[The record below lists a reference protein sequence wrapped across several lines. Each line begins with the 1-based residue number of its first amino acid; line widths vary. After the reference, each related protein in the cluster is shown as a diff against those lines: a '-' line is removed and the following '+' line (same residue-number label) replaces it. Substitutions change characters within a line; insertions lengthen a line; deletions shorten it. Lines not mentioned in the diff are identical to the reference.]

1 MQSSHCGYGGER
13 SLTNVSPKLLNNISI
28 NKSHNKERKEHE
40 ENSDEWSQNS
50 YIKLQHILQYIK
62 RLKDQRRAHNLVMN
76 LPSRMLRSFDK
87 NKFDLLNDKAFH
99 YDEQTYLQLINQHN
113 INNNNLQN
121 NSSLTQEP
129 KNQDKNRQSQS
140 LTSSIF
146 RYNNNY
152 FEQDSVVDDKN
163 NQQTNS
169 IRKQIHQ
176 KQVQYFK
183 NIFITITSYI
193 FKILEQIPVILPS
206 SPLKFIWDLIFMIL
220 LIICLF
226 YLPITISFGFIFS
239 DLISQS
245 YLITIPTLILLNTFF
260 QINTGYYK
268 KGQVIISRFKII
280 KKYVK
285 KTLIQDF
292 ICVFPLT
299 FTLYHQANKYQQQQQ
314 QDIDENNSYYQLLL
328 LPFIFKVFSINATLK
343 NFEERFNL
351 PKFLLNMIQLT
362 KLLFT
367 IIFINH
373 LFACLW
379 LYIAR
384 IERKYGVDQVWVSY
398 DNVQNANWT
407 RQYVAG
413 FYFMTLTM
421 ITVGYG
427 DFLPKN
433 QQEQILSVITMMIS
447 CGVFAYTLNEV
458 GSIFNNFFQVDRE
471 IKRKQILIQK
481 FMSTKNINKKL
492 QYQIREYLEY
502 CWREQAETDYEE
514 KQMII
519 DQLSDSLR
527 QKLLFEANKIVLR
540 DNPTFKQNFSKSVIE
555 KTVPLILEMK
565 YSPESIIFQKGELDD
580 CSIYFIEKGSIEVV
594 LNPKGNNQAQLLKLS
609 KGESFGS
616 HCFFTGLPRIN
627 TVRSCEFTTV
637 LKIRRQDFLQLL
649 SCYPEDYETF
659 CFIRDQINFLNDY
672 SKIGYACKS
681 CSSSYHL
688 VNDCQY
694 LHYIA
699 NKAKVIKM
707 YNDENNI
714 KQTER
719 VPYQRRNPN
728 INYHYKNSLTIQN
741 DVFKQ
746 NLIFLEQNESLLN
759 FSEDDNEFS
768 DGYFSQES
776 LRGQQNM
783 QSYAHTDGANFKKN
797 IFLISEQSTLKEQE
811 NDSNF
816 KYPLT
821 KKNTISKFGQDYNHI
836 VSKSLN
842 TIDKNLDSALENIAL
857 QNDDLSLNIPDITL
871 QQQNIQM
878 HTSYLDQDVTSK
890 KNVITSPSK
899 KNFDIQFNTINRMRT
914 NTADRSEFNF
924 DQNTSFNQA
933 YQSFSSEVNS
943 RQVLQTKL
951 QANEDALAK
960 KSKSI
965 SLQKQKSQKNHS
977 QISLI
982 EFDKALSLENKLKKN
997 LTEQISSVL
1006 KQIQILVSQ
1015 NQQNQINEKKKA
1027 QQIENDIG
1035 QFDIFLNFDKMRQ
1048 FIKYNPR
1055 YNFSSV
1061 ISRFNQFQDLKNK
1074 RIRTKKS
1081 VRIKRLTT
1089 QALIKTQQNTQLDS
1103 KKLQKN
1109 ASSNKQFTN
1118 NFYEYSESKLDS
1130 KKVHTHSVKQESNLD
1145 PTSQDIENLKLKNIL
1160 IANNYCSDSKL
1171 QLESIDQAIS
1181 QIIEGINKKSQLNAF
1196 SIYPS
1201 KNELNL
1207 DSNNNSDIM
1216 SESSF
1221 QSKFGIKKFQQQQIG
1236 LFERLKK
1243 DY

>member
-1 MQSSHCGYGGER
+1 M
-13 SLTNVSPKLLNNISI
+13 SI
-28 NKSHNKERKEHE
+28 NKSHNLLKNSIKERKEHDQYSE
-40 ENSDEWSQNS
+40 EWSPNS
-50 YIKLQHILQYIK
+50 QMKLQHVLQYIK
-62 RLKDQRRAHNLVMN
+62 RLRDQKRAYNLVMN

-99 YDEQTYLQLINQHN
+99 YDEKTYLQLINQNN

-121 NSSLTQEP
+121 NISQTQEP
-129 KNQDKNRQSQS
+129 KNQDKTRQTQS
-140 LTSSIF
+140 LNLSNS
-146 RYNNNY
+146 RYNNY
-152 FEQDSVVDDKN
+152 FEQDSVLCDKKK
-163 NQQTNS
+163 QQTNS
-169 IRKQIHQ
+169 ISKQISQ
-176 KQVQYFK
+176 IQIK
-183 NIFITITSYI
+183 NLKDNLITIKSSI
-193 FKILEQIPVILPS
+193 VKILEQIPVILPS

-226 YLPITISFGFIFS
+226 YLPITISFGFIFP
-239 DLISQS
+239 DLISQC

-285 KTLIQDF
+285 KTLIQDL

-299 FTLYHQANKYQQQQQ
+299 FTLYYQTYKYQQKQY
-314 QDIDENNSYYQLLL
+314 QDIDENNASFQLLL

-351 PKFLLNMIQLT
+351 PKFLLNMIQLA
-362 KLLFT
+362 KLLLT

-384 IERKYGVDQVWVSY
+384 IERKYGVDQIWLNY
-398 DNVQNANWT
+398 NNIQNANWSQ
-407 RQYVAG
+407 QYVAG
-413 FYFMTLTM
+413 FYFMTVTM

-427 DFLPKN
+427 DFLPLN
-433 QQEQILSVITMMIS
+433 QQEQILSVITMMLA
-447 CGVFAYTLNEV
+447 CGVFGYTLNEV

-481 FMSTKNINKKL
+481 FMSTKNINKRL

-540 DNPTFKQNFSKSVIE
+540 DNPIFKQNFSKNVIE

-565 YSPESIIFQKGELDD
+565 YSPESIICQKGVLDD
-580 CSIYFIEKGSIEVV
+580 CSIYFIEKGSIEIV
-594 LNPKGNNQAQLLKLS
+594 LNPKGNNQVQLLKLN

-616 HCFFTGLPRIN
+616 HSFFTGLPRIN
-627 TVRSCEFTTV
+627 NIRSCEFTTV
-637 LKIRRQDFLQLL
+637 LKIKRQDFLQLL

-672 SKIGYACKS
+672 SKIGQVCKS
-681 CSSSYHL
+681 CSSSYHMI
-688 VNDCQY
+688 NDCQY
-694 LHYIA
+694 LHYIS
-699 NKAKVIKM
+699 NKARIIKM

-714 KQTER
+714 NQTER
-719 VPYQRRNPN
+719 TPHQRRNPN
-728 INYHYKNSLTIQN
+728 VNYHYKNSLVIQH
-741 DVFKQ
+741 DVVKQ

-759 FSEDDNEFS
+759 FSDEDTEFS
-768 DGYFSQES
+768 DGYYNQES
-776 LRGQQNM
+776 LRGQQNI
-783 QSYAHTDGANFKKN
+783 QRYPNTDGSNFKKN

-821 KKNTISKFGQDYNHI
+821 KKNTISKFGQDYNHT
-836 VSKSLN
+836 VSRSLN
-842 TIDKNLDSALENIAL
+842 TIDKNLDSALENTTF
-857 QNDDLSLNIPDITL
+857 QNDILSLNIPDISQ
-871 QQQNIQM
+871 QQQNIQFN
-878 HTSYLDQDVTSK
+878 SPSLEYDATSK
-890 KNVITSPSK
+890 KNVITPSSR
-899 KNFDIQFNTINRMRT
+899 KNYDMQFNTINRMRT
-914 NTADRSEFNF
+914 NTADKSENNY
-924 DQNTSFNQA
+924 DQNISFNQA
-933 YQSFSSEVNS
+933 YQNFSCEANN
-943 RQVLQTKL
+943 RQGLQTKL
-951 QANEDALAK
+951 QNQQANEDSFAK

-965 SLQKQKSQKNHS
+965 SHQQQKSLKNRSQISQDEFEKTLSSENKNMQGSNGNDRKKNRLQKSPTE

-982 EFDKALSLENKLKKN
+982 
-997 LTEQISSVL
+997 L
-1006 KQIQILVSQ
+1006 KQVKILVNQ
-1015 NQQNQINEKKKA
+1015 NQHNQINEKKKT
-1027 QQIENDIG
+1027 QQMEDDIG
-1035 QFDIFLNFDKMRQ
+1035 QFDIFLNFEKMRQ

-1061 ISRFNQFQDLKNK
+1061 ISRFNQIQDLKNK
-1074 RIRTKKS
+1074 NIRSKKS
-1081 VRIKRLTT
+1081 CRIKKLTT
-1089 QALIKTQQNTQLDS
+1089 QVLTKTQFNTQLDS

-1109 ASSNKQFTN
+1109 ISSNKQITN
-1118 NFYEYSESKLDS
+1118 NQYEHTESKQDS
-1130 KKVHTHSVKQESNLD
+1130 KKVHTYSAKQDSDLD
-1145 PTSQDIENLKLKNIL
+1145 PTSQETQSQNPKNFSK
-1160 IANNYCSDSKL
+1160 ANNFNNDISF
-1171 QLESIDQAIS
+1171 QVGNIQQTIS
-1181 QIIEGINKKSQLNAF
+1181 QIIEGINKKQQLENF
-1196 SIYPS
+1196 SINP
-1201 KNELNL
+1201 NRRELDI

-1221 QSKFGIKKFQQQQIG
+1221 QSKFGINKFQQQQVG
-1236 LFERLKK
+1236 AFERLKK